1 MLAEKLFLTADQDG
15 RLSGLPILTPYEK
28 VEVVVLRPEP
38 GTHPRRRQP
47 SPVLRGS
54 VEINGD
60 LSASV
65 FSEQELDEMDAELE
79 KEWRELYCAQEP
91 K

>member
-47 SPVLRGS
+47 SPKLAWQGAKLL
-54 VEINGD
+54 GD
-60 LSASV
+60 DLAPTIPLEDWGDVFQDKQAKAS
-65 FSEQELDEMDAELE
+65 
-79 KEWRELYCAQEP
+79 
-91 K
+91 